1 MRALLLGRRTNGLAQ
16 LRVGPGEQF
25 RKGRGDVSDLVEP
38 LVLHPTLNG
47 ASGLRQGHSPH
58 VRGASFDSVCHAGRL
73 GPLALGHRL
82 HKRGHRLAGIVEEA
96 PDNPLHDRRVQAL
109 DVQVA
114 CQLPQRI
121 DAERRGLVDALQ
133 EGRAALTGV

>member
-1 MRALLLGRRTNGLAQ
+1 VRALLLGKRANGLAE

-25 RKGRGDVSDLVEP
+25 RKCRGDVADLVEP

-47 ASGLRQGHSPH
+47 ASGFQQSHGSH
-58 VRGASFDSVCHAGRL
+58 VRGTSFDSVRHAGRL

-82 HKRGHRLAGIVEEA
+82 HECGHRLAGIVEEA
-96 PDNPLHDRRVQAL
+96 PDNPLHDGRVQAL